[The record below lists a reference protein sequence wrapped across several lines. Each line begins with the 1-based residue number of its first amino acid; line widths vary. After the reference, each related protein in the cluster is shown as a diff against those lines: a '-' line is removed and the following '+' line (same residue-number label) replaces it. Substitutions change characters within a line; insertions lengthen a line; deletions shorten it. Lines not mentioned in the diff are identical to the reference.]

1 MKALNFILKYKNALN
16 FVGIALSI
24 VYFIYLSL
32 QISAKNSEIKT
43 LKFELEKAKFELFEC
58 DKNLK
63 IQNKA
68 IKELQIKGTPKEPLN
83 LEKIKKIYIKDESC
97 VAELKA
103 YKELFDEI

>member
-16 FVGIALSI
+16 FAGIALSI

-68 IKELQIKGTPKEPLN
+68 IKELEIKGAPKEPLN
-83 LEKIKKIYIKDESC
+83 LEKIKKIYIKDQSC
-97 VAELKA
+97 VAELEA
-103 YKELFDEI
+103 YKRLFDEI

>member
-1 MKALNFILKYKNALN
+1 MKALSFILKYKNALN

-83 LEKIKKIYIKDESC
+83 LEKIKKIYIKDQSC

>member
-68 IKELQIKGTPKEPLN
+68 IKELRIKGTPKEPLN

-97 VAELKA
+97 VAELEA
-103 YKELFDEI
+103 YKRLFDEI

>member
-68 IKELQIKGTPKEPLN
+68 IKELEIKGAPKEPLN

>member
-16 FVGIALSI
+16 FIGIALSI

-68 IKELQIKGTPKEPLN
+68 IKELEIKGAPKEPLN
-83 LEKIKKIYIKDESC
+83 LEKIKKIYIKDQSC

>member
-43 LKFELEKAKFELFEC
+43 LKLELEKAKFELFEC

-68 IKELQIKGTPKEPLN
+68 IKELEIKGAPKEPLN
-83 LEKIKKIYIKDESC
+83 LEKIKKIYIKDQSC
-97 VAELKA
+97 VAELEA
-103 YKELFDEI
+103 YKRLFDEI

>member
-1 MKALNFILKYKNALN
+1 MKALNFILRYKNSLN
-16 FVGIALSI
+16 FIGIALSI

-43 LKFELEKAKFELFEC
+43 LKFDLEKAKFELFKC

-68 IKELQIKGTPKEPLN
+68 IKELEIKGAPKEPLN

-97 VAELKA
+97 QSKLKA

>member
-1 MKALNFILKYKNALN
+1 MKVLNLILKYKNALN
-16 FVGIALSI
+16 FVGIILSI
-24 VYFIYLSL
+24 IYFIYLSL

-43 LKFELEKAKFELFEC
+43 LKFDLEKAKFELFEC

-68 IKELQIKGTPKEPLN
+68 IKELEIKGTPKEPPDV
-83 LEKIKKIYIKDESC
+83 EKVKKIYIKDQSC

-103 YKELFDEI
+103 YRELFDEI

>member
-24 VYFIYLSL
+24 IYFIYLSL

-58 DKNLK
+58 DKSLK

-68 IKELQIKGTPKEPLN
+68 IKELEIKGAPKEPLN
-83 LEKIKKIYIKDESC
+83 LEKIKKIYIKDQSC
-97 VAELKA
+97 VAELEA
-103 YKELFDEI
+103 YKRLFDEI

>member
-83 LEKIKKIYIKDESC
+83 LEKIKKIYIKDQSC